1 VYDWLLVGG
10 EEGGV
15 GGVLCL
21 CGENVALDPLL
32 MESFG
37 SIPENGG
44 AVTVCRDRSRGS
56 MHMLS
61 SLAMLDG
68 VVSEASFED
77 DEEKLDFAAERTV
90 LEVLD
95 VSSFEDDNA
104 EAPGTPVSSL
114 AGIRAPGCFQPI
126 WRTRLSWWL

>member
-1 VYDWLLVGG
+1 
-10 EEGGV
+10 
-15 GGVLCL
+15 
-21 CGENVALDPLL
+21 
-32 MESFG
+32 
-37 SIPENGG
+37 
-44 AVTVCRDRSRGS
+44 
-56 MHMLS
+56 MHVLS

-77 DEEKLDFAAERTV
+77 DEEKLDFAAERTL

-104 EAPGTPVSSL
+104 EAPDTPVSSL
-114 AGIRAPGCFQPI
+114 AGIRAPGCFQTI